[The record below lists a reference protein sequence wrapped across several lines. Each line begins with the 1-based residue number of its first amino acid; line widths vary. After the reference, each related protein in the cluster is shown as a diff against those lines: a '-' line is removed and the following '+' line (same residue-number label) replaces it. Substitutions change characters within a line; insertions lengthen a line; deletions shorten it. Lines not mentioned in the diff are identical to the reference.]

1 MIIHICGAS
10 GSGKSYLGKQI
21 ENKLK
26 KYNILVTDMDILW
39 ESFLKIKNFSKN
51 PKQIKIKYQEHI
63 DNFIKQN
70 KKYEY
75 LFFVGLNAFLPGGK
89 HWFEDNSF
97 INLPSNYFNLH
108 SDINLYID
116 IDTNR
121 IVKQQYDRG
130 YKMYTD
136 NFCNYMN
143 NNKDNIYDK
152 LLKNE
157 NKAKKELTD
166 TFNITILDSF
176 NFSSI
181 KKEITRWNK
190 Y

>member
-1 MIIHICGAS
+1 
-10 GSGKSYLGKQI
+10 
-21 ENKLK
+21 
-26 KYNILVTDMDILW
+26 MDILW
-39 ESFLKIKNFSKN
+39 ESFLKIKNFPKN

-75 LFFVGLNAFLPGGK
+75 LFFVGLNAFLPGDK
-89 HWFEDNSF
+89 HWFEDNTL
-97 INLPSNYFNLH
+97 INLPSNYFNLQ

-116 IDTNR
+116 IDTNT
-121 IVKQQYDRG
+121 IIKQQYDRG
-130 YKMYTD
+130 YKMYIA

-143 NNKDNIYDK
+143 NNKDNIYNK

-166 TFNITILDSF
+166 TFNITILEPLD
-176 NFSSI
+176 FSSI
-181 KKEITRWNK
+181 KKETTTWNTYYK
-190 Y
+190 NIGYTFMTQKQILEKCINLVKMT